1 MKRIVYTNPNTNAVH
16 VIVPAPE
23 FENQLEAI
31 AAKDVPTYRAMMA
44 NGETAAEAE
53 ARFGVSDLGANVPWR
68 IVDVAQLPASRNWRN
83 AWTDA
88 NPTDTVDV
96 DLEKA
101 KQEHLNLM
109 VSVAAERVQPNAFG
123 QRDFSQV
130 EAEIEALRPQVEA
143 ATTLTELYNLWPA
156 SISKRSGQREYVVH
170 KA

>member
-1 MKRIVYTNPNTNAVH
+1 MKRIVYTNPDNSVSM
-16 VIVPAPE
+16 IIPAPDW
-23 FENQLEAI
+23 QGTLEEL
-31 AAKDVPTYRAMMA
+31 AAKDVPA
-44 NGETAAEAE
+44 GLE
-53 ARFGVSDLGANVPWR
+53 WR
-68 IVDVAQLPASRNWRN
+68 IVEATQLPASRNWRN